1 MLRRTLG
8 MATNLEGMRETC
20 APVLVADDDSDA
32 RETVADILRDKG
44 FNVVTACDG
53 QDAVEWMDHSPRP
66 AAILL
71 DLSMPRMGGH
81 EVLRW
86 LRRHRRFATVPVCI
100 MSAEPSATEGVALA
114 VQKPLL
120 MRRLARVLEFLN
132 EAIRRRT
139 VA

>member
-1 MLRRTLG
+1 MLRCSSR
-8 MATNLEGMRETC
+8 MATNRKPTSEPS
-20 APVLVADDDSDA
+20 APVLVADDDKDA
-32 RETVADILRDKG
+32 RETVADILRHEG

-81 EVLRW
+81 EVLQW

-100 MSAEPSATEGVALA
+100 MSAEPDHAEGVALA
-114 VQKPLL
+114 VRKPLL
-120 MRRLARVLEFLN
+120 MPRLARVLEFLN
-132 EAIRRRT
+132 EAIRRPA